1 MKTPKAF
8 SVDFHRLES
17 LVKMALGC
25 GYGTIILE
33 RSEHMA
39 LQRIVEQHE
48 TNILDDPVMQAEYDV
63 ITDAEDREDYL
74 EVVQVFQQTDDVGY
88 TTLEAVKSELGA

>member
-1 MKTPKAF
+1 
-8 SVDFHRLES
+8 
-17 LVKMALGC
+17 MALGC

>member
-8 SVDFHRLES
+8 SDDFHCLES

-39 LQRIVEQHE
+39 LQRIVELND
-48 TNILDDPVMQAEYDV
+48 TNILDDPVMQAEYDT

-74 EVVQVFQQTDDVGY
+74 EMVQVFQQTDEGGY

>member
-1 MKTPKAF
+1 M
-8 SVDFHRLES
+8 
-17 LVKMALGC
+17 VKMAVGF
-25 GYGTIILE
+25 GYGTIIPE
-33 RSEHMA
+33 RREHMA

-48 TNILDDPVMQAEYDV
+48 TNILDDPVMQAEYDT

-74 EVVQVFQQTDDVGY
+74 EMVQVFQQTDDSGY

>member
-1 MKTPKAF
+1 
-8 SVDFHRLES
+8 
-17 LVKMALGC
+17 MALGC

-48 TNILDDPVMQAEYDV
+48 TNILDDPVMQAEYDA

-74 EVVQVFQQTDDVGY
+74 EMVQVFQQTDDGGY
-88 TTLEAVKSELGA
+88 TTLDAVKSELGA